1 MKCISKIKLKNF
13 KRFDTFCC
21 LFDPNLNL
29 LIGDNEAG
37 KSSILTAIDVVFS
50 GSRSKIDTLGL
61 DCLFNQQ
68 AVEEFLA
75 SDKSY
80 SKLPEMFVELY
91 FNEQENMDLNGEVN
105 SEQKNCDGLRM
116 ICEPDH
122 EYSKEIREILKQP
135 EANFPYEFYTISFKT
150 FSGQTYSGYRKYFK
164 HLLIDNSQISNE
176 YATKEFVKSMYGSNA
191 NNAEKSKHHNEYR
204 KHKETFKDAI
214 LHEING
220 KLTDYAFAIRNNSKA
235 NLETDLTL
243 KEDNIYIENKG
254 KGRQCFIKTDFAI
267 NKKNSKLD
275 VVLIEEPENH
285 LSHQHMKR
293 LIQKISDT
301 EQKQIFI
308 TTHNTMVSTRLNLR
322 KAILL
327 NNNSTRPVMLDK
339 LTPETAKF
347 FMKAPDNN
355 IMEFILSKK
364 VILVEGDAEFILM
377 EAFYRQVC
385 QHNPDADSVHIIS
398 IGGTSFKRYLELAK
412 LLKIKTSVVRD
423 NDHDYQANCIDRYS
437 DYTNED
443 VQVFAD
449 TNNERYT
456 FEVCMYNDNQTTC
469 DALFSTTRKSLTVQ
483 EFMLKNKADA
493 AFELLDKK
501 SDVIKAPGYI
511 KQAVEWIRK

>member
-1 MKCISKIKLKNF
+1 MKCITKIKLKNF
-13 KRFDTFCC
+13 KRFDTFSCP
-21 LFDPNLNL
+21 FDPDLNL

-37 KSSILTAIDVVFS
+37 KSSILTAIDIVFS
-50 GSRSKIDTLGL
+50 GSRSKVDTLGL
-61 DCLFNQQ
+61 DCLFNQE
-68 AVEEFLA
+68 VIDEFLA
-75 SDKSY
+75 SDKAY
-80 SKLPEMFVELY
+80 VKLPEMFVELY
-91 FNEQENMDLNGEVN
+91 LNEQGNMDLEGEVN
-105 SEQKNCDGLRM
+105 SEERNYIGLRM
-116 ICEPDH
+116 LCEPDH

-135 EANFPYEFYTISFKT
+135 EANFPYEFYAVTFKT
-150 FSGQTYSGYRKYFK
+150 FSGLPYSGYRKYIK

-204 KHKETFKDAI
+204 KHKDAFKESI
-214 LHEING
+214 LHDLND

-275 VVLIEEPENH
+275 IVLIEEPENH

-293 LIQKISDT
+293 LIQKIRDT
-301 EQKQIFI
+301 EQKQVFI
-308 TTHNTMVSTRLNLR
+308 TTHNTMVSTRLDLR

-327 NNNSTRPVMLDK
+327 NHNSRNVALLDK
-339 LTPETAKF
+339 LSLPTATF

-364 VILVEGDAEFILM
+364 VVLVEGDAEFMLM
-377 EAFYRQVC
+377 EAFYKRVC
-385 QHNPDADSVHIIS
+385 NSVPEADFVHVIS

-412 LLKIKTSVVRD
+412 LLSIKTAVIRD
-423 NDHDYQANCIDRYS
+423 NDHDYQLYCVDRYKKFTS
-437 DYTNED
+437 EIIH
-443 VQVFAD
+443 VFGD
-449 TNNERYT
+449 TDNARHT
-456 FEVCMYNDNQTTC
+456 FEVCLYEDNKDTCEELFAAERTT
-469 DALFSTTRKSLTVQ
+469 LSVQ
-483 EFMLKNKADA
+483 DYMTKNKTDA

-501 SDVIKAPGYI
+501 SSNIKVPNYI
-511 KQAVEWIRK
+511 KQAIEWIRK